1 MMRRKIS
8 LYKYSGKKRAPG
20 RAPVDFSVNVKK
32 MQGGSK
38 KTAELHCNLRISVY
52 NKIRDINVIYDPVI
66 AGVYGQEDDSC
77 FRNLR

>member
-1 MMRRKIS
+1 M
-8 LYKYSGKKRAPG
+8 YKYSGKKRAPG

-32 MQGGSK
+32 MQGGSKKLQSGSK

>member
-1 MMRRKIS
+1 M
-8 LYKYSGKKRAPG
+8 YKYSGKKRAPG